1 MSAASSTSPLEPVI
15 NQEPSLSEPERIT
28 NVFFAP
34 SKTFADIRRNASW
47 WVPFV
52 ISSIF
57 AYALVFTVDKKVG
70 FERVTE
76 NQIKLNP
83 KAVEQLDQLSPAD
96 RARRMDLSAKI
107 TKGISYTIPVIV
119 LIIDLIIAGVLM
131 ATFNFGLGTEITY
144 GQSLALVMYA
154 WLVGIVRTVLA
165 VATLLAGSNLDNFNF
180 SNPVG
185 TNPAYY
191 MSITDTAPWVYRM
204 AGWFDLITIW
214 LFVLMGIG
222 YAVVGRKKIS
232 SGIAVMAG
240 WFAVLVLVATG
251 WAALMS

>member
-1 MSAASSTSPLEPVI
+1 MSAASSTSPFEPVA
-15 NQEPSLSEPERIT
+15 NQEPALSEPERLA
-28 NVFFAP
+28 NVFLAP

-76 NQIKLNP
+76 NQIKLSP
-83 KAVEQLDQLSPAD
+83 KAVERLDQLPPD
-96 RARRMDLSAKI
+96 QRARQMDISTKVTKI
-107 TKGISYTIPVIV
+107 ISYVIPVIV
-119 LIIDLIIAGVLM
+119 LIINLIIAGVLM

-144 GQSLALVMYA
+144 GQSLAVVMYA
-154 WLVGIVRTVLA
+154 GLIGIVRAILA
-165 VATLLAGSNLDNFNF
+165 IATLLAGSNLDNFNF

-191 MSITDTAPWVYRM
+191 MSIADTAPWLYRM
-204 AGWFDLITIW
+204 AGWFDLLTIW
-214 LFVLMGIG
+214 LFVLLGIG
-222 YAVVGRKKIS
+222 YAVVGRKKS
-232 SGIAVMAG
+232 ASGIAVMAG
-240 WFAVLVLVATG
+240 WFVVLVLVATG
-251 WAALMS
+251 WAALTS